1 MCREES
7 TNRSLCLLVSTRM
20 RDVTYLTPSTFN
32 PAARHLVQI
41 VFLKVH
47 RGVGSEKTSTIGKWI
62 DVWDVDRRAGCE
74 ENPRQKARF
83 LQATS
88 AMQPWDKRGRLEWLD
103 KKNHLVRVKAQG
115 GYSAVNMK
123 WDGAANGR
131 WARWHTRAR
140 AGRLTCVHFHPF
152 KLQRQC

>member
-1 MCREES
+1 
-7 TNRSLCLLVSTRM
+7 M
-20 RDVTYLTPSTFN
+20 RDVTYLAPSTFY

-47 RGVGSEKTSTIGKWI
+47 RGRGSEKTSTIGKCI

-103 KKNHLVRVKAQG
+103 MKNHLVRVKAQG

-152 KLQRQC
+152 KLQRQR